1 MKYKKYQYL
10 KICKIITSV
19 QVAAGFGILKYARR
33 EQSFRIFFYR
43 DKNNQL
49 NAIRAL
55 DFLIFMLW
63 IRIHLV
69 QKWILDPD
77 PSCTKMDPDQYDTK
91 MDPSNTK
98 MDPDQYYTKMYPD
111 Q

>member
-1 MKYKKYQYL
+1 
-10 KICKIITSV
+10 
-19 QVAAGFGILKYARR
+19 
-33 EQSFRIFFYR
+33 
-43 DKNNQL
+43 
-49 NAIRAL
+49 
-55 DFLIFMLW
+55 MLW
-63 IRIHLV
+63 IGIHLV